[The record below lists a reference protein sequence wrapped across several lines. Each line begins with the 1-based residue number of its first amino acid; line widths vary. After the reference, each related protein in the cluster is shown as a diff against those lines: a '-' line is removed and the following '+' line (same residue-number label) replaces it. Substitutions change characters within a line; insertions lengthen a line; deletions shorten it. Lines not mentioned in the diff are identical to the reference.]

1 MKGHGLKFQ
10 AITLPNGMYGNAWG
24 AALSHNDR
32 GMINMSGLE
41 EYLSSH
47 VVTRSVGNDEDGW
60 FYPAVYGDSI
70 YVPSEVIQKA
80 VDINAIEGNREM
92 FKTLNRRLNRSRT
105 SIENHFGL
113 MFNEWA
119 LLEVKGRHKLV
130 RNKGRVYKLGIVAF
144 FLTNCYTCFR
154 GNSISKRFGMN
165 RITLDEYIPLNE
177 VIEPFV
183 EDVDDEFMDGEI
195 FA

>member
-1 MKGHGLKFQ
+1 MKGHGL
-10 AITLPNGMYGNAWG
+10 ITLPNGMYGNAWG
-24 AALSHNDR
+24 ATLSHNDR

-47 VVTRSVGNDEDGW
+47 VVTRSVGNDEDGM

-80 VDINAIEGNREM
+80 VDINSIEENKEM

-119 LLEVKGRHKLV
+119 LLKEKGRHKLLQ
-130 RNKGRVYKLGIVAF
+130 NKERVYKLGIVA
-144 FLTNCYTCFR
+144 
-154 GNSISKRFGMN
+154 IS
-165 RITLDEYIPLNE
+165 
-177 VIEPFV
+177 
-183 EDVDDEFMDGEI
+183 
-195 FA
+195 